1 MLTLK
6 PCTRRRRRAPSRGA
20 VALLALVFMLLL
32 SMVAA
37 TVLQSAMLQL
47 HMAGNDQFKEEAL
60 YRAQAIAAEL
70 SLELDNFS
78 LQHAVGSTT
87 CVQGDEA
94 PPCDRSSL
102 SLPSSA
108 QNLEDYALDIRITRQ
123 DPLLWRGFP
132 VRESEYDV
140 SSSRSFDAA
149 IFDVDVQLNGSEARL
164 GSAHVVQGVAVRVPA
179 FHP

>member
-1 MLTLK
+1 M
-6 PCTRRRRRAPSRGA
+6 
-20 VALLALVFMLLL
+20 LALVFMLLL

-60 YRAQAIAAEL
+60 YRAQAIATEL
-70 SLELDNFS
+70 SMERDNFS
-78 LQHAVGSTT
+78 LQDAVGGTA
-87 CVQGDEA
+87 CRQGDEA

-102 SLPSSA
+102 LLPSSA
-108 QNLEDYALDIRITRQ
+108 QNLEGYTLDIRITRQ

-132 VRESEYDV
+132 VRESENNA

-149 IFDVDVQLNGSEARL
+149 IFEVDVHLNGSEAGL
-164 GSAHVVQGVAVRVPA
+164 GSARIVQGVAVRVPA
-179 FHP
+179 VRQ